1 MTPIFHIT
9 TRAEAEEARRTG
21 TYVAAAFQREGFLH
35 CSYARQ
41 LARVADAHF
50 PGRSGLVLLV
60 IDRAR
65 VGCEVVDENLEGGSD
80 LFPHIYGPLPMSAVT
95 AVVDFPCRPDGTF
108 ELPDEIDGRT
118 G

>member
-21 TYVAAAFQREGFLH
+21 TYVPAAFDRDGFIH

-41 LARVADAHF
+41 LTRVADANF
-50 PGRSGLVLLV
+50 RGRYGLVLLE
-60 IDRAR
+60 INRDR
-65 VGCEVVDENLEGGSD
+65 VGCEVVDENLEGGTD

-95 AVVDFPCRPDGTF
+95 AIVDFPCRPDGTF
-108 ELPDEIDGRT
+108 ELPADVRA
-118 G
+118 